1 MDNTLFMLTN
11 PKKTKKSQSNIMD
24 NFVNNY
30 ELHKNNTFELQSDSE
45 SSELSPISS
54 NSVSSYKSDNEYT
67 DEFKI
72 ILNNLNSIDNYIL
85 NSNNNEEYEIISNCL
100 IDLLFLIKSK
110 KSKK

>member
-11 PKKTKKSQSNIMD
+11 PKKTKKMQSNTN

-30 ELHKNNTFELQSDSE
+30 ELHQNNAFDLQLDSSLSDLSSHSE
-45 SSELSPISS
+45 SSD
-54 NSVSSYKSDNEYT
+54 KSENPEYT

-72 ILNNLNSIDNYIL
+72 IIDNLNVLDNYIL
-85 NSNNNEEYEIISNCL
+85 NSNNTEEYEIINNYL

>member
-11 PKKTKKSQSNIMD
+11 PKKTKKMQSNTN

-30 ELHKNNTFELQSDSE
+30 ELHQNNAFDLQLDSSISDLSSHSE
-45 SSELSPISS
+45 SSDKLENP
-54 NSVSSYKSDNEYT
+54 EYT

-72 ILNNLNSIDNYIL
+72 IIDNLNVLDNYIL
-85 NSNNNEEYEIISNCL
+85 NSNNNEEYEIINNYL

>member
-11 PKKTKKSQSNIMD
+11 PKKTKKIQSNID
-24 NFVNNY
+24 NCINNY
-30 ELHKNNTFELQSDSE
+30 ELYQNNTFELKSDNSI
-45 SSELSPISS
+45 SDLSS
-54 NSVSSYKSDNEYT
+54 NSDYSNESEKKEYT

-72 ILNNLNSIDNYIL
+72 IIDNLNLLDNYIL
-85 NSNNNEEYEIISNCL
+85 NSNNNEEYEIINNYL